1 MSPPVTTLK
10 QFLREATRNNSQS
23 ILLFHG
29 GRRYSY
35 SDLARAAGRVA
46 NALMRIGVKK
56 GDRIALLLNNCPE
69 FLFVVFA
76 ASEVGAVFVPINTSF
91 TAEEAHYI
99 LHHSESSLLITQ
111 QSFLPLVEGIRDRC
125 PRLKQVVS
133 WQKNNESEVI
143 EWDEFLHGADDDL
156 PAVSIHP
163 EELASVTYTSG
174 TTDRP
179 KGVMLHQ
186 YAYAFAPAKRAES
199 LGWNEKDRVYVL
211 MPLFHVNALCHMVIG
226 MMAVG
231 GSVVLR
237 DRFSA
242 SRFWDEVREYGVTT
256 SSIMRTIPN
265 ILMSLPEKPD
275 DAQNPLRQVVA
286 LLPPERHIYFE
297 ERFGL
302 TAVPSYSLTEDILSV
317 IGPLDKTR
325 RKLGSCGV
333 PNAPQVHKLRI
344 VNEFGADCRP
354 EELGEIAK
362 QSPTVMKGY
371 FKNPKATAEALRDGW
386 LYTGDLGYL
395 DEQGFLYFV
404 DRKKDMIKRADENI
418 SAEEVERVLNA
429 HPAIAE
435 CAVVGV
441 PDSIRQEE
449 VKACIV
455 LKTTATPETV
465 PPQELWDFCSKRL
478 APFKVPRYIEYR
490 AALPKTPTE
499 KIQKAQLRAEEKN
512 ESAPRFDRLAVDKK

>member
-1 MSPPVTTLK
+1 MSLPVTTLK
-10 QFLREATRNNSQS
+10 QFLRETTKNNSHS
-23 ILLFHG
+23 LLLFHG
-29 GRRYSY
+29 DRRYTY
-35 SDLARAAGRVA
+35 GDLARAAGQVA
-46 NALMRIGVKK
+46 NALMRAGVKK

-91 TAEEAHYI
+91 SADEAHYI

-111 QSFLPLVEGIRDRC
+111 QSFLPLIEGIRDRC
-125 PRLKQVVS
+125 PRLKQVISVLKS
-133 WQKNNESEVI
+133 NELQVI
-143 EWDEFLHGADDDL
+143 EWNEFLHGADDDL
-156 PAVSIHP
+156 PDISIGS
-163 EELASVTYTSG
+163 EDLASVTYTSG

-186 YAYAFAPAKRAES
+186 YAYAFAPAKRAEA
-199 LGWNEKDRVYVL
+199 LGWNAKDRVYVL

-226 MMAVG
+226 MMSVG

-237 DRFSA
+237 EKFSA
-242 SRFWDEVREYGVTT
+242 SRFWDEVRGYNVTT

-265 ILMSLPEKPD
+265 ILMSLAEKPD
-275 DAQNPLRQVVA
+275 DAQNPLRLVVA

-302 TAVPSYSLTEDILSV
+302 IAVPSYSLTEDILSV

-325 RKLGSCGV
+325 RKLGSCGL
-333 PNAPQVHKLRI
+333 PNAPEVHNLRI
-344 VNEFGADCRP
+344 VNDSGADCRP
-354 EELGEIAK
+354 GELGEIAK
-362 QSPTVMKGY
+362 QSPAVMKGY
-371 FKNPKATAEALRDGW
+371 FKNPGATAEALRDGW

-395 DEQGFLYFV
+395 DDDGFLYFV

-449 VKACIV
+449 VKACVV
-455 LKTTATPETV
+455 LKKPATPQTV
-465 PPQELWDFCSKRL
+465 PPPELWDFCSKRL

-490 AALPKTPTE
+490 ATLPKTSTE
-499 KIQKAQLRAEEKN
+499 KIQKAQLRAEDP
-512 ESAPRFDRLAVDKK
+512 SAPCFDRLEGGK